1 MEEKG
6 FTARERLRQVLGAA
20 DLMASRPPIPYPIL
34 GAPSGGKSDEPGM
47 GCFHTG
53 PGRGDCE
60 HFIGMPSVVDGTT
73 TDVYGKP
80 RGWCWTC
87 WRVYQ
92 LRRNA
97 SALRTALA
105 EEREACVQA
114 AKCVD
119 YQRRNWPERFE
130 PCGVCGGCRAA
141 AAIRARG

>member
-1 MEEKG
+1 
-6 FTARERLRQVLGAA
+6 
-20 DLMASRPPIPYPIL
+20 
-34 GAPSGGKSDEPGM
+34 M

-80 RGWCWTC
+80 HGWCWTC

-97 SALRTALA
+97 SAIRAAVAGVGAHFDALRMAGLAELRRQTAAAVA
-105 EEREACVQA
+105 EEREACAVIA
-114 AKCVD
+114 EATVRD
-119 YQRRNWPERFE
+119 EWET
-130 PCGVCGGCRAA
+130 GVGWQTVTDAIA